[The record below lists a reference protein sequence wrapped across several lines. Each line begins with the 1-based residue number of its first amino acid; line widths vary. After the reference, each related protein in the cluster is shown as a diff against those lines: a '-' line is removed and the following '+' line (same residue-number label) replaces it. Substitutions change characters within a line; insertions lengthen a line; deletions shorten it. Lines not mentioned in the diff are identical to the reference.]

1 MNNQRF
7 VCLNLY
13 FNPTGD
19 KNKVGF
25 FLWAWMGRLVLGFS
39 VCTFIIL
46 IDCKNINEFWEDYFQ
61 STPQTLINEI
71 AGKLVS
77 NSCKPYPHNL
87 LLLKKDMHSYIH
99 AKARKSKLGEVELNF
114 LQMNNETTTEALHRW
129 KCSIIL

>member
-1 MNNQRF
+1 M
-7 VCLNLY
+7 
-13 FNPTGD
+13 
-19 KNKVGF
+19 GF

-46 IDCKNINEFWEDYFQ
+46 IDCKNINELWEDYFQ
-61 STPQTLINEI
+61 STPQTLINKI
-71 AGKLVS
+71 AGKLDS
-77 NSCKPYPHNL
+77 NSCKLYPHNL